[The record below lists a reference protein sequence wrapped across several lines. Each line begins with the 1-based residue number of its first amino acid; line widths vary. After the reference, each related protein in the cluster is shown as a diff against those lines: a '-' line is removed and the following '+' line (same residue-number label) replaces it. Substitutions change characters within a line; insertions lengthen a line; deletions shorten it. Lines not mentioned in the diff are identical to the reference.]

1 MQYVEEMG
9 VLDHQAMFNNERDKL
24 EKKLVENKNK
34 QKIDRAVI
42 EEIIEAFRHWYETFL
57 KEWDRT
63 LEDLIVEAIKSG
75 HKKKLQLELG
85 VYNFSDKQIPEA
97 AQDILKLGKK
107 AVPLVNKGVEAALS
121 KFDDELYQ
129 YLIKYRRQ
137 IQRQPMIEIPEP
149 AIVNCV
155 CS

>member
-9 VLDHQAMFNNERDKL
+9 VLDHQAMFSNERDKL

-63 LEDLIVEAIKSG
+63 LEDWIVEAIKVDTRRNYNWNWEYIISVTNKYQRL
-75 HKKKLQLELG
+75 HKTYSNLERKL
-85 VYNFSDKQIPEA
+85 
-97 AQDILKLGKK
+97 
-107 AVPLVNKGVEAALS
+107 
-121 KFDDELYQ
+121 
-129 YLIKYRRQ
+129 
-137 IQRQPMIEIPEP
+137 
-149 AIVNCV
+149 CH
-155 CS
+155 